1 MRSFLLYHK
10 KSFSSIQNRKI
21 RQNISFIRERIVDQS
36 DLLFMFKAYFLSGY
50 LLNLPIIHT
59 GADKVYNIMNKHTCH
74 KKEVQTN
81 GLCDV

>member
-59 GADKVYNIMNKHTCH
+59 GAGKVYNIMNKHTCP
-74 KKEVQTN
+74 KE
-81 GLCDV
+81 GDAKRWSM

>member
-1 MRSFLLYHK
+1 ML
-10 KSFSSIQNRKI
+10 
-21 RQNISFIRERIVDQS
+21 FI
-36 DLLFMFKAYFLSGY
+36 FKEYFLSGY

-81 GLCDV
+81 DLYDV

>member
-21 RQNISFIRERIVDQS
+21 RQNISFICKGIVEQS
-36 DLLFMFKAYFLSGY
+36 DSLFIFKEYFLSGY

-59 GADKVYNIMNKHTCH
+59 GEGKMYNIMNKRTCH
-74 KKEVQTN
+74 KKEVQTDD
-81 GLCDV
+81 LCDV